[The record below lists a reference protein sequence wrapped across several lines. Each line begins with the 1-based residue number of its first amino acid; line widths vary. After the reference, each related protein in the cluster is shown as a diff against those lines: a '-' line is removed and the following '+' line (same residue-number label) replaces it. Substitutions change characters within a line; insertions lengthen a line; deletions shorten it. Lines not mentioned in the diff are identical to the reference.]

1 MKKILSL
8 ILSALI
14 CSAMLLPG
22 LCFAEGTD
30 NAAKDSETAA
40 QSETEPSNSS
50 DETEPPLS
58 DTDTAGDVL
67 IYANAAIV
75 ADLDT
80 GKVLYNKNP
89 HEKLYPA
96 SLTKIMTA
104 LIALDNSSLDEKL
117 TVSENAVNSM
127 EKGVMRMG
135 VVAGQEL
142 TMEEAL
148 HALLIN
154 SANDIAI
161 AIAEHIS
168 GSVEEFTKLMNE
180 YAKNL
185 GCTQT
190 HFSNPTGLDADDL
203 STSALDIA
211 VICKKA
217 AQNADFIE
225 ICGAKSYTVQSKI
238 INSGGKE
245 NEDAYVLTNQHKML
259 SGEFPYE
266 YAYAGKTGYTNA
278 GRITLATYAKKDN
291 MNLVSVILDCP
302 QENDDAYE
310 DTQSLLNYCF
320 DNFESLSANAELTL
334 NLTEQNSLLSGGSS
348 AQTDETKPAEQTVSP
363 SDESSEPDSF
373 LNIIKGHSWQD
384 YALAAAIILAAV
396 ILLILII
403 RQMIIYLKRRRRRKN
418 YERLKKQRLE
428 EEQSHKEHKDEE

>member
-1 MKKILSL
+1 MKKIVSL

-22 LCFAEGTD
+22 LCFAEEADST
-30 NAAKDSETAA
+30 AKNSKNAA
-40 QSETEPSNSS
+40 QSETEPENSS
-50 DETEPPLS
+50 DETGPSLS
-58 DTDTAGDVL
+58 DTDKTSSSDVL

-80 GKVLYNKNP
+80 GKVLYYKNP
-89 HEKLYPA
+89 DEKLYPA

-180 YAKNL
+180 YAENL

-211 VICKKA
+211 VICRKA

-238 INSGGKE
+238 INSDGKE
-245 NEDAYVLTNQHKML
+245 NKDAYVLTNQHKML

-310 DTQSLLNYCF
+310 DTQNLLDYCF
-320 DNFESLSANAELTL
+320 DNFQSLSENAELTL

-348 AQTDETKPAEQTVSP
+348 NQTNETEPEGQTVSP
-363 SDESSEPDSF
+363 SGESSDSDSF
-373 LNIIKGHSWQD
+373 LSLIKGHSWQD
-384 YALAAAIILAAV
+384 YVLAGAIILAAV
-396 ILLILII
+396 ILLALVI
-403 RQMIIYLKRRRRRKN
+403 RQIVIYLKRRRRRKN

-428 EEQSHKEHKDEE
+428 EEQLHKDEE

>member
-1 MKKILSL
+1 MKKIVSL

-22 LCFAEGTD
+22 LCFAEEADST
-30 NAAKDSETAA
+30 AKNSKNAA
-40 QSETEPSNSS
+40 QSETEPENSS
-50 DETEPPLS
+50 DETGPSLS
-58 DTDTAGDVL
+58 DTDKTSSSDVL

-80 GKVLYNKNP
+80 GKVLYYKNP
-89 HEKLYPA
+89 DEKLYPA

-180 YAKNL
+180 YAENL

-211 VICKKA
+211 VICRKA

-238 INSGGKE
+238 INSDGKE
-245 NEDAYVLTNQHKML
+245 NKDAYVLTNQHKML

-310 DTQSLLNYCF
+310 DTQNLLNYCF
-320 DNFESLSANAELTL
+320 DNFQSLSENAELTL

-348 AQTDETKPAEQTVSP
+348 NETNETTSEGQTVSP
-363 SDESSEPDSF
+363 SGESSDSNSF
-373 LNIIKGHSWQD
+373 LSLIKGHSWQD
-384 YALAAAIILAAV
+384 YVLAGAIILAAV
-396 ILLILII
+396 ILLALVI
-403 RQMIIYLKRRRRRKN
+403 RQIVIYLKRRRRRKN

-428 EEQSHKEHKDEE
+428 EEQLHKDEE